1 MRRLFFV
8 LVLAAFAIGGAFAQV
23 SVHISAGGGLVFDG
37 GRIGGDSFSEQGF
50 SQSLHMNA
58 SGFGGFFF
66 LDMTYAEL
74 SIGLMTGPLRHHWEL
89 IGLGQNVRTSEGGY
103 LLTRADIS
111 LLGKI
116 PISVGSNNFVIFP
129 LFGIGYNIVLS
140 FTEDGNN
147 ALAGGPWSASDLNAL
162 RFKAGV
168 GGDVEISSI
177 MFFRASLLGYYR
189 FPANFFRDMELLGYT
204 ARGGFGAII
213 RLGVGWRF

>member
-23 SVHISAGGGLVFDG
+23 SVHISAGGGFVFDG

-116 PISVGSNNFVIFP
+116 PSV
-129 LFGIGYNIVLS
+129 LDQTTL
-140 FTEDGNN
+140 
-147 ALAGGPWSASDLNAL
+147 W
-162 RFKAGV
+162 
-168 GGDVEISSI
+168 
-177 MFFRASLLGYYR
+177 FFRFLVSATTLYSRLPKMGIMLWQG
-189 FPANFFRDMELLGYT
+189 D
-204 ARGGFGAII
+204 RGAQ
-213 RLGVGWRF
+213 VT